1 MPLRQEKTGTCVPI
15 FFCRIGLT
23 HIVKEKPQRKKSDQ
37 KAVSGD
43 ALVSSASVWLCGRSS
58 EGDQYGKMVEV
69 GNVFGFVAGNVV

>member
-1 MPLRQEKTGTCVPI
+1 VFCSERVFH
-15 FFCRIGLT
+15 FFFLLLWFNPHR
-23 HIVKEKPQRKKSDQ
+23 KFRKPQRKKSDQ